1 MKKLLAFTLVMV
13 MLATLVAAC
22 APTAEPE
29 TIIQTVEVEKEVT
42 VIETVVVEKE
52 VTVIETVVVEKEG
65 PKEVTILIRMMDM
78 QDAWFRQELIAA
90 FEEQTGAKVTVVTF
104 DQFPDIGVMLDLEN
118 KSGRHTIGVVKTPI
132 EEIFPL
138 VAREFMMPLTD
149 LASAE
154 DLTEYLDVGLEGG
167 QIDGVQYYIPRKMET
182 NAFFYLPSQVADAVA
197 NWETMKDDINTM
209 FADYNGYGL
218 PAAFALEADPNQW
231 DWYDLAV
238 VSYYWAHT
246 PGPDGLTVPR
256 MVHRGKDYGGTL
268 NELMTKVYQMGGD
281 ADDFLAMDTDAVIDM
296 FEWEAFY
303 VHNGLYNPA
312 MWEEAWSGGGIWN
325 GFAAGQVYAAFMH
338 QIDAFFLHGGTSPEM
353 AGYLVEPDD
362 MGTAIM
368 PKGVSLELDADGKP
382 VREGMHASN
391 FSGWWWGIPA
401 TSPDP
406 ELSYELIRFI
416 TNPEWHLKE
425 SSTFGMMPVRS
436 DVYDD
441 LAGAFPEAWMQG
453 VFETAVAQY
462 GETVVEYPQVAT
474 FSDIGQNYRNAW
486 YDIVTGGNYAADP
499 SQGPDRDYI
508 IQALQ
513 PYIEIT
519 QSLAPSE

>member
-1 MKKLLAFTLVMV
+1 MKKLFAFGLVMI
-13 MLATLVAAC
+13 MLATMLAAC
-22 APTAEPE
+22 ATPEPE

-42 VIETVVVEKE
+42 VIQTVE
-52 VTVIETVVVEKEG
+52 VEKEG

-104 DQFPDIGVMLDLEN
+104 DQFPDIGVMLDLEE

-132 EEIFPL
+132 EEVFPL

-154 DLTEYLDVGLEGG
+154 DLTEFLDVGLEGG

-218 PAAFALEADPNQW
+218 PAGFALEADPNQW

-368 PKGVSLELDADGKP
+368 PKGASLELDADGKP
-382 VREGMHASN
+382 VREGPHASN

-416 TNPEWHLKE
+416 TSPEWHLKE
-425 SSTFGMMPVRS
+425 SSTFGMMPVRN

-441 LAGAFPEAWMQG
+441 LAGAFPEPWMQG

-462 GETVVEYPQVAT
+462 DETVVEYPRVAT

>member
-1 MKKLLAFTLVMV
+1 MFL
-13 MLATLVAAC
+13 MLALLTSQC
-22 APTAEPE
+22 APAATPTPE
-29 TIIQTVEVEKEVT
+29 TIIETVEVVKEVVVTQEVEVVVTKVVEVEKEVEAANE
-42 VIETVVVEKE
+42 I
-52 VTVIETVVVEKEG
+52 
-65 PKEVTILIRMMDM
+65 TILIRMMDM
-78 QDAWFRQELIAA
+78 QDAWFRQELIPA
-90 FEEQTGAKVTVVTF
+90 FEQQTGAKVNVVTF
-104 DQFPDIGVMLDLEN
+104 DQFPDIEVMLDLEN

-132 EEIFPL
+132 EEVYPL

-154 DLTEYLDVGLEGG
+154 DLAEYVDEGLEGG
-167 QIDGVQYYIPRKMET
+167 QIDGVQYYIPRKLET
-182 NAFFYLPSQVADAVA
+182 NAFFYLPSQVDDAVA
-197 NWETMKDDINTM
+197 NWETMKDDINAM

-218 PAAFALEADPNQW
+218 PAGFTLEADPNEW

-246 PGPDGLTVPR
+246 PGDDGLTQPR

-268 NELMTKVYQMGGD
+268 NELTTKVYQMGGD
-281 ADDFLAMDTDAVIDM
+281 ADDFLAMDTDPVIDM

-303 VHNGLYNPA
+303 VYNGLYNPA

-353 AGYLVEPDD
+353 AGYLVDPAD

-382 VREGMHASN
+382 VREGVNASN
-391 FSGWWWGIPA
+391 FSGWWWGIPT

-416 TNPEWHLKE
+416 TDAEWHLKE
-425 SSTFGMMPVRS
+425 SSTFGMMPVRN

-441 LAGAFPEAWMQG
+441 LSGAFPEEWMQG
-453 VFETAVAQY
+453 VFNTALAQF
-462 GETVVEYPQVAT
+462 GETVVAYPQIAT
-474 FSDIGQNYRNAW
+474 FSEIGQNYRNAW
-486 YDIVTGGNYAADP
+486 YDIVTGENYAADP

-513 PYIEIT
+513 PYIEIM
-519 QSLAPSE
+519 QSLVPSE